1 MIKKEKRISSSFI
14 KQFFPDIE
22 LSNSKK
28 FSLTKRNYYNLGKSL
43 SDINLLKKNQSFS
56 NKLNLS
62 HSNYYKNEI
71 EKKIVELSY
80 RLKKDMNKVED
91 EKIKEKIDV

>member
-14 KQFFPDIE
+14 KQFFPDID
-22 LSNSKK
+22 LSNSQK
-28 FSLTKRNYYNLGKSL
+28 FNSTKRNYNLGKSL